1 MKMRKIVA
9 IFAAVLML
17 FSILPFSAFA
27 ADTEIVFELGANG
40 SASHK
45 DGSSNKSTYS
55 EKNGDYTLS
64 LTSGTNMYPSS
75 YDAKGNSCIKLGASS
90 KAGGFS
96 FTVPADVTSVIIA
109 AGKYKSNTTKL
120 SVNGT
125 THTLTKNSNDGAYD
139 AITVDTTTNKT
150 ITLTTVSGGYRAMIN
165 TITFVIAAGD
175 ADCEHVWVDADCT
188 TPKTCSECGATEG
201 EALGHDWEIIS
212 EEEATCT
219 ANGSTTYEC
228 AACGESKTEAIP
240 ALPHN
245 YVEGFC
251 SVCGAKEP
259 ILAEYTITFDAAK
272 TQRTEWSTTKQ
283 VWKNGPVT
291 FTNNKSGSQTNVAD
305 YGAPV
310 RLYQGS
316 EIVIE
321 CIGMTQIVFNCNS
334 TDYAT
339 ALKNSIGSAATASGK
354 VVTVAVSENTLTA
367 TLGAQVR
374 IDSLTVTAEVA
385 DAATC
390 EHENAKACDAYCP
403 DCGELISEGATH
415 VSNAQYPCYAGTCI
429 YCDEAIAAK
438 DHILD
443 ENDICTV
450 CGLAPTPENP
460 VDPENPQKYVFSEFA
475 AGTQYA
481 VNEKHFLDNAVTVI
495 TSQAH
500 FTEELRIYSS
510 DTNNSTVVIKSKKDI
525 SAIVLNAGNKA
536 DVLNVYIS
544 EDGEVYSAIAVTKT
558 TYNDYT
564 LLIPEMTKYIKLDVA
579 GENQIRVKAMTLYF
593 DGEAPHTC
601 EFVGEV
607 TKAPTCT
614 ENGVMTYSCTCGE
627 TYEEVI
633 VAKHNYVDGICS
645 VCGAEQPLEATITFG
660 EDKAQRTEFSD
671 TTQKWENDGLVLIN
685 NLGNYTSG
693 KIGDYSNPV
702 RLYQGTEVI
711 ISFPGMISLVIDAVG
726 VSEIEEGEVKYLW
739 DATLAEAG
747 LTYTE
752 ANGIYTITFTEPT
765 DSITLTMVKQA
776 RANSITAYGVKPACQ
791 HEYNNAC
798 DVDCNLCGEIREAAE
813 HVYFDDCSAIC
824 EVCGYEREVSHN
836 VVHVEAKA
844 ATCGANGNIEH
855 WYCDICGMAWLD
867 ANCIMNTNL
876 RAVVLPATGEHVY
889 FDDCSAIC
897 EVCGY
902 EREVSHNVVH
912 VEAKAAT
919 CGANGNIEH
928 WYCDICGMA
937 WLDANCIMNTNLRA
951 VVLPATGEHTYDDEY
966 DADCNVCG
974 AEREVPEKPV
984 DIIYGDANGDGA
996 VNINDVILL
1005 QKYIAKWDVTLD
1017 EASADANADGSVNIN
1032 DVILLQKYIAKWDV
1046 TLG

>member
-1 MKMRKIVA
+1 MKMRKIIA
-9 IFAAVLML
+9 IVAAVLML
-17 FSILPFSAFA
+17 CSILPITAMA
-27 ADTEIVFELGANG
+27 ADTEIVFEFGANG
-40 SASHK
+40 SATHK

-55 EKNGDYTLS
+55 ETNGGYTLS
-64 LTSGTNMYPSS
+64 LTSGTNMYPDS

-96 FTVPADVTSVIIA
+96 FTVPADVTSVVINVA
-109 AGKYKSNTTKL
+109 KYKTNTAKVTI
-120 SVNGT
+120 NGT
-125 THTLTKNSNDGAYD
+125 TTTLTKNSNDGAYD
-139 AITVDTTTNKT
+139 AITVDTSSTKT
-150 ITLTTVSGGYRAMIN
+150 VSLTTVSGGYRAMVNSI
-165 TITFVIAAGD
+165 IFVIAAGN
-175 ADCEHVWVDADCT
+175 ADCQHQWNNANCT
-188 TPKTCSECGATEG
+188 TPKTCSLCGATDG
-201 EALGHDWEIIS
+201 EALGHTYG
-212 EEEATCT
+212 EAVETVAPDCTNAGEKQSTCT
-219 ANGSTTYEC
+219 A
-228 AACGESKTEAIP
+228 CGDVKTEAIQ
-240 ALPHN
+240 ALGHN
-245 YVEGFC
+245 YVDGFC
-251 SVCGAKEP
+251 SACGAEEP
-259 ILAEYTITFDAAK
+259 NITEYTITFDANK
-272 TQRTEWSTTKQ
+272 TQRTEYSDTKQ
-283 VWKNGPVT
+283 VWKNGAVT
-291 FTNNKSGSQTNVAD
+291 FTNNKASSTTPVAD

-310 RLYQGS
+310 RLYAKS

-593 DGEAPHTC
+593 DGEVPHTC
-601 EFVGEV
+601 EFNGTE

-614 ENGVMTYSCTCGE
+614 EDGVMTYSCECGE
-627 TYEEVI
+627 
-633 VAKHNYVDGICS
+633 G
-645 VCGAEQPLEATITFG
+645 
-660 EDKAQRTEFSD
+660 
-671 TTQKWENDGLVLIN
+671 
-685 NLGNYTSG
+685 
-693 KIGDYSNPV
+693 
-702 RLYQGTEVI
+702 
-711 ISFPGMISLVIDAVG
+711 
-726 VSEIEEGEVKYLW
+726 
-739 DATLAEAG
+739 
-747 LTYTE
+747 TYTE
-752 ANGIYTITFTEPT
+752 AI
-765 DSITLTMVKQA
+765 
-776 RANSITAYGVKPACQ
+776 
-791 HEYNNAC
+791 
-798 DVDCNLCGEIREAAE
+798 
-813 HVYFDDCSAIC
+813 
-824 EVCGYEREVSHN
+824 
-836 VVHVEAKA
+836 
-844 ATCGANGNIEH
+844 
-855 WYCDICGMAWLD
+855 
-867 ANCIMNTNL
+867 
-876 RAVVLPATGEHVY
+876 PATGHAY
-889 FDDCSAIC
+889 A
-897 EVCGY
+897 
-902 EREVSHNVVH
+902 
-912 VEAKAAT
+912 
-919 CGANGNIEH
+919 
-928 WYCDICGMA
+928 
-937 WLDANCIMNTNLRA
+937 
-951 VVLPATGEHTYDDEY
+951 DEY
-966 DADCNVCG
+966 DAYCETCDEVRVTDAEVVTSFGGNSVSEDVSGLAFKFDIVANVAIAFERISEIDYAESTIGGYQLVKMGAVVANKGGATVLDNVGDGQGNVIDIPAVYLCNKLDDSASFAVRVIEIPEAYFDREITARPYFIYED
-974 AEREVPEKPV
+974 AEGNE
-984 DIIYGDANGDGA
+984 ITIYGEEKAASYNGVLNG
-996 VNINDVILL
+996 
-1005 QKYIAKWDVTLD
+1005 
-1017 EASADANADGSVNIN
+1017 
-1032 DVILLQKYIAKWDV
+1032 
-1046 TLG
+1046 